1 MALRFMVFMGHFAP
15 PWCITWHINTKE
27 DRRMKDAFAA
37 AMVLL
42 LLLFG
47 IPFLG
52 LERPETE
59 EEGPVTLT
67 DAQVTLTVWD
77 GTENREIT
85 MAEYLPGVV
94 RGEMP
99 ATFEVEALKAQA
111 VTARTY
117 IYYKMTTG
125 GKATHPGADVCMDPG
140 CCSAYTAADKAAAK
154 WGDKAVE
161 NEARIQQAVQDTDGQ
176 VMLYGG
182 EPIFAAFHSSS
193 DGVTANSGDVWVKNL
208 PYLVSVESPE
218 GEEVPNYYSVKTL
231 SAAEFRETFTKSY
244 PEAKFGSEAAS
255 WVQDAQ
261 LNDSGRV
268 ETVTIGGV
276 NVEGTDVRSV
286 FGLRSASFTVACS
299 EQEVTFRVTG
309 YGHGVGMS
317 QYGANA
323 LAKEGK
329 TWQEIL
335 HWYYT
340 DVTLGTYA
348 P

>member
-1 MALRFMVFMGHFAP
+1 MALRFMVFMGHFRP
-15 PWCITWHINTKE
+15 LRCITWHINTKE
-27 DRRMKDAFAA
+27 DKRMKDAFAA
-37 AMVLL
+37 AVVLL

-52 LERPETE
+52 LEREMAQ
-59 EEGPVTLT
+59 EEGPVTPT
-67 DAQVTLTVWD
+67 DGQVTLTVWD
-77 GTENREIT
+77 GKENREIT

-99 ATFEVEALKAQA
+99 ASFELEALKAQA

-140 CCSAYTAADKAAAK
+140 CCSAYTAAETAAKK
-154 WGDKAVE
+154 WGDKAEE
-161 NEARIQQAVQDTDGQ
+161 NEKRIQQAVQDTDGQ

-244 PEAKFGSEAAS
+244 SEAKFGDDPAS
-255 WVQDAQ
+255 WVKDVQ

-276 NVEGTDVRSV
+276 TVEGTDVRSV

-299 EQEVTFRVTG
+299 EEEVTFRVTG

>member
-1 MALRFMVFMGHFAP
+1 
-15 PWCITWHINTKE
+15 
-27 DRRMKDAFAA
+27 MKDAFAA

-59 EEGPVTLT
+59 TEGETAAVLR

-99 ATFEVEALKAQA
+99 ASFEPEALKAQA

-117 IYYKMTTG
+117 IYYKISTG
-125 GKATHPGADVCMDPG
+125 GKASHPDADVCMDPG
-140 CCSAYTAADKAAAK
+140 CCSAYTAAETAAEK
-154 WGDKAVE
+154 WGDKAAE

-193 DGVTANSGDVWVKNL
+193 DGVTANSGDVWVKDL

-218 GEEVPNYYSVKTL
+218 GEEVPNYYSAKTMT
-231 SAAEFRETFTKSY
+231 AAEFQETFAESY
-244 PEAKFGSEAAS
+244 PEAKFGSDPAK
-255 WVQDAQ
+255 WVQDVR

-276 NVEGTDVRSV
+276 SVEGTEVRSV
-286 FGLRSASFTVACS
+286 FSLRSASFTVECS
-299 EQEVTFRVTG
+299 AEEVTFRVTG

-340 DVTLGTYA
+340 DVELGTYA